1 MRKLTYTTKQN
12 RYYVGETTSGT
23 TNDIYITDGQ
33 YVLKLEDCL
42 IWDSEDFTLAE
53 FDDIV
58 AHLTEEIFTGVHFVE
73 YEGWSLEE
81 VA

>member
-1 MRKLTYTTKQN
+1 MRKLTYTTQQN
-12 RYYVGETTSGT
+12 RYYVGATTSGA

-42 IWDSEDFTLAE
+42 IWDSEDFTLDE

-58 AHLTEEIFTGVHFVE
+58 THLVEEELTGVHFVQ

>member
-1 MRKLTYTTKQN
+1 MRKLTYTTELN
-12 RYYVGETTSGT
+12 RYYIGESTSGA

-42 IWDSEDFTLAE
+42 IWESSEFTLAE

-58 AHLTEEIFTGVHFVE
+58 SKLIESELTGQTFLDLD
-73 YEGWSLEE
+73 GWTLED

>member
-1 MRKLTYTTKQN
+1 MRKLTYTTQYN
-12 RYYVGETTSGT
+12 RYFTSEVTNGA
-23 TNDIYITDGQ
+23 TNDIFITDGT
-33 YVLKLEDCL
+33 VTLKLEDCL
-42 IWDSEDFTLAE
+42 IWDSETFTLEE

-73 YEGWSLEE
+73 YEGWTLED

>member
-1 MRKLTYTTKQN
+1 MRKLTYTTQHN
-12 RYYVGETTSGT
+12 RYYVGATTSGST
-23 TNDIYITDGQ
+23 SDIFITDGQ

-58 AHLTEEIFTGVHFVE
+58 STLIEAELTGQTFLG
-73 YEGWSLEE
+73 YDGWTLED

>member
-1 MRKLTYTTKQN
+1 MRKLTYTTEAN
-12 RYYVGETTSGT
+12 RYFIGETTSGST
-23 TNDIYITDGQ
+23 SDIYITDGQ

-58 AHLTEEIFTGVHFVE
+58 GKLIETELTGQTF
-73 YEGWSLEE
+73 YELDGWTLED

>member
-1 MRKLTYTTKQN
+1 MRKLEYTTQLN
-12 RYYVGETTSGT
+12 RYYIGESTSGA

-58 AHLTEEIFTGVHFVE
+58 SKLIETELTGQTFLELD
-73 YEGWSLEE
+73 GWTLED

>member
-1 MRKLTYTTKQN
+1 MRKLTYTTESN
-12 RYYVGETTSGT
+12 RYYIGESTSGA

-33 YVLKLEDCL
+33 YVLKLADCL
-42 IWDSEDFTLAE
+42 IWDSEDFTLAD

-58 AHLTEEIFTGVHFVE
+58 SKLIEHELTGQTFLDLD
-73 YEGWSLEE
+73 GWSLED

>member
-1 MRKLTYTTKQN
+1 MRKLTFTTQAN
-12 RYYVGETTSGT
+12 RYYIGATTSGA

-42 IWDSEDFTLAE
+42 IWESEDFTLDE
-53 FDDIV
+53 FDNIV
-58 AHLTEEIFTGVHFVE
+58 STLVEAELTGQTFLELD
-73 YEGWSLEE
+73 GWSLEE